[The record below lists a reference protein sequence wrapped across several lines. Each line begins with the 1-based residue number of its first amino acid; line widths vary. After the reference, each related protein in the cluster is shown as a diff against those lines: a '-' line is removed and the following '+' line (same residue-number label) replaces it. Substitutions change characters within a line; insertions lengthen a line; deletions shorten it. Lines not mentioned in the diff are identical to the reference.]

1 MPRPLPRPPVH
12 WFFPRPHVHEGVP
25 FANAVT
31 GALVWGEGCHLRVT
45 LGRVDLWD
53 HRGGMPWT
61 AAHNYRDI
69 CAALEAHDEARLN
82 AIFAIP
88 TFGPKQPK
96 QPFTVPVGTVEFD
109 LGAGH
114 CLDSATLD
122 INNGTAEVLV
132 RNTETSESRKSSRR
146 ILLRIRLAFDL
157 ARGVLCITWPK
168 GLAPKAIAHPAWEQL
183 EAKLAPLSYEP
194 PVLFRGKAAS
204 GWAQALP
211 ADPAVAAG
219 WRAEDGVAYVGAV
232 RGADPAVARKALGDL
247 FGNLLDAGGVAAVRR
262 ASARWWRRYWA
273 DVPVIDI
280 PNKTLQ
286 RIHDFGMYKFAGLTH
301 PDGIAATLQGPW
313 VEDYQ
318 LPPWSNDYHF
328 NINVQMCYWPAYH
341 GNRLGHLMPLFRMI
355 RSWWPRLRENARLFA
370 GVEDGFL
377 LPHAVDDR
385 GTCMGNF
392 WTGAIDHGCTAWVA
406 EMMFR
411 YVRYSGDLDFLRSD
425 AFPFMRGAMNVYRAM
440 MEERDGRLS
449 LPVSTSPEYRGAAM
463 NAWGRDASFQLA
475 AAHRLAEDLQE
486 AARLLGET
494 PDPMWADVSARLPRA
509 TLIPKQRAPIIG
521 LWEGTELEDSHRH
534 HSHLAAIVPFD
545 TIDLDDPAWRDI
557 VHDSY
562 VNWIYR
568 GPSLWTGWCI
578 AWASMLH
585 TRAGHADAAEL
596 WLDILDRLYTNA
608 GHGTRHNVMFA
619 GLSLM
624 GKQAFDGYG
633 DANGEIMQMDAGMA
647 GAAAVQEMLAHERRG
662 IVRLFRGA
670 PEHWRDVAFRG
681 IRVAGGFLV
690 SGTRTAEHGVENVA
704 IESTLGGTLR
714 LESPWGA
721 GRRVRCM
728 VDGAG
733 PRLVVPDDHGILRL
747 DLPKGSLTRLTP

>member
-1 MPRPLPRPPVH
+1 MTPSRPPVH
-12 WFFPRPHVHEGVP
+12 WVFPRPHVHEGVP

-31 GALVWGEGCHLRVT
+31 GFLVWGEGRTLRVT
-45 LGRVDLWD
+45 IGRVDLWD

-61 AAHNYRDI
+61 AAQNFRAI
-69 CAALEAHDEARLN
+69 RAALEARDEPRLK
-82 AIFAIP
+82 ALFA
-88 TFGPKQPK
+88 TRDGGPGSPK
-96 QPFTVPVGTVEFD
+96 QPFTVPVGTVAFD
-109 LGAGH
+109 LGPGRR
-114 CLDSATLD
+114 LDSATLD
-122 INNGTAEVLV
+122 INNGTAEVRV
-132 RNTETSESRKSSRR
+132 RESDIPESRKSSRGRFLR
-146 ILLRIRLAFDL
+146 ILLTFDL
-157 ARGVLCITWPK
+157 ARGILCIAWPQ
-168 GLAPKAIAHPAWEQL
+168 GLSPKPTAHPAWEQL
-183 EAKLAPLSYEP
+183 ADTLAPLSYEP
-194 PVLFRGKAAS
+194 PVRFRGKAAS

-219 WRAEDGVAYVGAV
+219 WRSLDGATLVAAA
-232 RGADPAVARKALGDL
+232 RGADPGAARKALVAAFAGFDA
-247 FGNLLDAGGVAAVRR
+247 AGGIPAARR
-262 ASARWWRRYWA
+262 AASRWWRRYWA
-273 DVPVIDI
+273 DVPEIDI
-280 PNKTLQ
+280 PNATLRQ
-286 RIHDFGMYKFAGLTH
+286 MHDFGMYKFAGLTH
-301 PDGIAATLQGPW
+301 PDGFAATLQGPW

-328 NINVQMCYWPAYH
+328 NINVQMCYWPAFH
-341 GNRLGHLMPLFRMI
+341 GNRLGHLTPLFRLI

-370 GVEDGFL
+370 GVDDGFL

-385 GTCMGNF
+385 CTCMGGF

-406 EMMFR
+406 ALMFR

-449 LPVSTSPEYRGAAM
+449 LPVSTSPEYRGATLD
-463 NAWGRDASFQLA
+463 AWGRDASFQLA

-486 AARLLGET
+486 AARLLGES
-494 PDPMWADVSARLPRA
+494 PDPMWADVLARLPKA
-509 TLIPKQRAPIIG
+509 TLIPKERTPIIG

-534 HSHLAAIVPFD
+534 HSHLASIVPFD
-545 TIDLDDPAWRDI
+545 TIDLDDPAWRAI

-568 GPSLWTGWCI
+568 GPSLWSGWCI

-608 GHGTRHNVMFA
+608 GHGTRHNVMFP

-633 DANGEIMQMDAGMA
+633 DATGEIMQMDAGMA
-647 GAAAVQEMLAHERRG
+647 AVAAVQEMLAHERRG

-670 PEHWRDVAFRG
+670 PERWREVSFRG

-690 SGTRTAEHGVENVA
+690 SGHRTAERGVESVG

-721 GRRVRCM
+721 GVQVACEM
-728 VDGAG
+728 DGEKCR
-733 PRLVVPDDHGILRL
+733 RLVPDEKGILAL
-747 DLPKGSLTRLTP
+747 DLPKGSIVRLKRG